1 MYKPDYKYKYLKY
14 KRLYNNLK
22 NEMNGG
28 SVNSQIKKGMAVIF
42 VPTAFY
48 GSVGWYAELLHYYD
62 FYSKLEWFK
71 DRVYI
76 LGDNNISSSEE
87 ILNNPNINIDLI
99 PDNPMESVLRT
110 PSVEGANLNRRLG
123 FFSDEG
129 LQIMYRMIA
138 YHTPNVLHFHFLTHG
153 TNEEIMSS
161 DGIPIN
167 TTQFINKLIIQTE
180 INVTDRILFIHTD
193 SCYGGN
199 FIENVK
205 DKIIENEFDVK
216 SKLFLT
222 ADVYDMSSFNIYKS
236 KVTPQP
242 LCYYYKNTILTAL
255 SDDTDYSFNEMFGTN
270 GFLHNNGGK
279 VMLNYGIKY
288 LLTNLIEVIQI
299 NRLGMT
305 QGAKQ
310 EILKRNKQFIL
321 KTYKHLFFNWD
332 NLNSALKNL
341 FLVLTFLS
349 ILDDFDAKLIN
360 MLLVILKSNYPGL
373 QIDINHPIILK
384 IKEYQNINN
393 LDNLLAQSDL
403 KSNIGTNLNRLL
415 NDVIT
420 EEKLISYNYQ
430 VLEDIRTTQIKEI
443 FGPLK
448 N

>member
-14 KRLYNNLK
+14 KKLYNNLK
-22 NEMNGG
+22 NEINGG
-28 SVNSQIKKGMAVIF
+28 SINSQIKKGMVVIF
-42 VPTAFY
+42 VPTAF
-48 GSVGWYAELLHYYD
+48 GNIGWYGELLHYYD
-62 FYSKLEWFK
+62 FYSELEWFK

-76 LGDNNISSSEE
+76 LGDNNISSTDE
-87 ILNNPNINIDLI
+87 ILDNDNINRDLM
-99 PDNPMESVLRT
+99 PDNPMESIIRT
-110 PSVEGANLNRRLG
+110 ASVEGANVNRRLG
-123 FFSDEG
+123 SFSDEG
-129 LQIMYRMIA
+129 LQIMYQMIDL
-138 YHTPNVLHFHFLTHG
+138 HTPDVLHFHFLTHG
-153 TNEEIMSS
+153 REEGIMSS
-161 DGIPIN
+161 NGISIN
-167 TTQFINKLIIQTE
+167 TTQFINKLIIQRE

-288 LLTNLIEVIQI
+288 LLSKLIRIIQI
-299 NRLGMT
+299 NQLGMT
-305 QGAKQ
+305 QEDKQ
-310 EILKRNKQFIL
+310 TILKTNKQFIL
-321 KTYKHLFFNWD
+321 KIYKHLFYNWD
-332 NLNSALKNL
+332 NINSALKNL

-349 ILDDFDAKLIN
+349 ILDDFNEKLNN
-360 MLLVILKSNYPGL
+360 MLLVILKSEYPSL
-373 QIDINHPIILK
+373 EIDVNHPIILK
-384 IKEYQNINN
+384 IKEYHNINN
-393 LDNLLAQSDL
+393 LDDLLGQANL
-403 KSNIGTNLNRLL
+403 KSNIDDKLDEMLI
-415 NDVIT
+415 DVI
-420 EEKLISYNYQ
+420 ERESMISYNYQ
-430 VLEDIRTTQIKEI
+430 VLEDDYRTTSIKEI
-443 FGPLK
+443 FGSLK